1 MQTGEKTVHPPYML
15 IFGVLA
21 VLMAGKVA
29 VSLAIGLKW
38 LAIVLLVIISLT
50 SALLVALYY
59 MHLRFEQKRLWLLAA
74 VPIPLIAILILVVM
88 QEFR

>member
-21 VLMAGKVA
+21 VLMAGKVV

-38 LAIVLLVIISLT
+38 LAIVLLVIISIT